1 LRAKYVL
8 RRERPFDVAAGLG
21 LSLPSGDVNN
31 FQGSGTTRV
40 QPTLILSRIFADR
53 FQPLVNIGMDLN
65 ADDVGRSVFRWAVGG
80 TATLVGPLTGALV
93 FLGRDELGA
102 QADKI
107 QRPFFFQIERN
118 DIFDASVGVRWRFA
132 DSGVVALNT
141 LVPLNDDGL
150 RPDVIPTVE
159 VEYAF

>member
-1 LRAKYVL
+1 MKKKGA
-8 RRERPFDVAAGLG
+8 VAETAPSM
-21 LSLPSGDVNN
+21 SLFGIQLFVGPLIGPAFVSHQV
-31 FQGSGTTRV
+31 FQLAT
-40 QPTLILSRIFADR
+40 D
-53 FQPLVNIGMDLN
+53 
-65 ADDVGRSVFRWAVGG
+65 VFRWAVGG

-107 QRPFFFQIERN
+107 QRPFFFQIERD
-118 DIFDASVGVRWRFA
+118 DIFDASVGFRWRFA
-132 DSGVVALNT
+132 DNGVVALNA
-141 LVPLNDDGL
+141 LVPLNNDGL